1 MAVSTRK
8 SSSLDV
14 SGSLAALVC
23 AVHCL
28 ASPVLLSLGAMPL
41 LGASLLES
49 AMVEWGFVAATGV
62 IGLASLVP
70 SFTRVHRDRVPGIL
84 FTLGFG
90 LLLATRLVEPT
101 AALEPVAVATAAG
114 LLIAAH
120 VRNQRQCAR
129 CRQINGERCELEVTS

>member
-1 MAVSTRK
+1 VSNRK
-8 SSSLDV
+8 SSTLDI
-14 SGSLAALVC
+14 SGSVAALVC

-28 ASPVLLSLGAMPL
+28 ASPLLLALGAIPL
-41 LGASLLES
+41 LGRASSVFES
-49 AMVEWGFVAATGV
+49 PVVEWGFVAISGI

-84 FTLGFG
+84 FGLGFG
-90 LLLATRLVEPT
+90 VLVATRLTALT
-101 AALEPVAVATAAG
+101 AALEPLAVSAAAA

-129 CRQINGERCELEVTS
+129 CRRVGACALRVTS